1 VPIGHVT
8 NGVHLPTWVGPS
20 MTRLYDE
27 HVAADWRDRNG
38 EVDWS
43 TALGIPESALW
54 QARSEQRAR
63 LVNRLHDVLREQAES
78 RGTPELAGNGLD
90 PAALTITFARRFATY
105 KRAVLP
111 MSDIDRLAAIIG
123 SAERPVQLIFA
134 GKAHPKDEPGKEFI
148 HQVFEASRMPAMRGR
163 IVFVENY
170 DSELARFLVQG
181 SDVWLNLPRR
191 PLEASGT
198 SGMKS
203 TANGGLNLSVADGWW
218 AEAWAEHNEL
228 DHPIG
233 WAIESSAGDPS
244 QQDAA
249 DAETLYRLLEQEI
262 VPLFYQRDENG
273 IPIAWL
279 DRVRSAIAQVCPFFN
294 TDRMVG
300 DYARAVYRVTEEAPT
315 G

>member
-1 VPIGHVT
+1 
-8 NGVHLPTWVGPS
+8 
-20 MTRLYDE
+20 
-27 HVAADWRDRNG
+27 
-38 EVDWS
+38 
-43 TALGIPESALW
+43 
-54 QARSEQRAR
+54 
-63 LVNRLHDVLREQAES
+63 
-78 RGTPELAGNGLD
+78 
-90 PAALTITFARRFATY
+90 
-105 KRAVLP
+105 